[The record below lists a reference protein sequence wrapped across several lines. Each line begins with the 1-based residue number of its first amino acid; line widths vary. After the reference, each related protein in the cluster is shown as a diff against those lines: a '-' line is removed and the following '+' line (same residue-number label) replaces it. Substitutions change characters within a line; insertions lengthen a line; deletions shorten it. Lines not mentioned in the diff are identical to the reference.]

1 MWNDEQTREN
11 PTDETTPM
19 TETTPEATTS
29 VATAEP
35 TAESASVSET
45 IVAESSDAVA
55 TDSTAE
61 PVAETV
67 PAEPGAVAETPAEPT
82 GETAAPVAETV
93 APTEPAPT
101 PVAEPAVSSPVAAM
115 STETQPATEEPIS
128 MDEAIEQSF
137 PSFEPGEVIQAT
149 VVQVDREGAL
159 VDVGTKT
166 EIKIPKEE
174 LGTGKIESAEEV
186 VRVGDTIDVK
196 VVRTR
201 GEGGAPVLSKR
212 EADFDKLWHSIVQAY
227 HNKETLEAMV
237 EDAVK
242 GGVVVNIGVRCFVP
256 ASQIARRLPP
266 NQLDRLV
273 GEVIPIKIIDIDE
286 EKRKVVASHKL
297 AEEELRKQR
306 EEEERQRRERV
317 FATLKV
323 GQQFQGVV
331 KRIVSYGAFVDIGE
345 YEGLLHI
352 SEMSWA
358 RVENPREV
366 LKEGDVIEVVVIR
379 LEPEQGKVALSRRQ
393 VMPDPWQLAAQQYK
407 EGDEIEAPITRVA
420 RTGAFARVMEG
431 VEAFLPLSELSSKR
445 VKSADEVVQVGET
458 VKGRIIELDPRRR
471 RMVVSLRAPEE
482 QRAVQ
487 EHRQRTGGSKSTG
500 FTIGERLS
508 SQLQQLR
515 TEAAATEAATDSP
528 EPDAPAAGT
537 ETDAPND

>member
-11 PTDETTPM
+11 LSTESTSP
-19 TETTPEATTS
+19 TETTPETEEAAAVIESGSETSATMGDTPEPMRSEANGATEISATS
-29 VATAEP
+29 AFEIAEVAQETANVQESAVP
-35 TAESASVSET
+35 EVGAAES
-45 IVAESSDAVA
+45 
-55 TDSTAE
+55 
-61 PVAETV
+61 
-67 PAEPGAVAETPAEPT
+67 TPASLP
-82 GETAAPVAETV
+82 
-93 APTEPAPT
+93 
-101 PVAEPAVSSPVAAM
+101 SSEESHP
-115 STETQPATEEPIS
+115 QPATVSAESPSPAPNAAEEPIT
-128 MDEAIEQSF
+128 MDEAIEHIF
-137 PSFEPGEVIQAT
+137 PSFKPGEVIQAT
-149 VVQVDREGAL
+149 VVQVDRDAAL
-159 VDVGTKT
+159 VDVGMKT
-166 EIKIPKEE
+166 EVVIPKSE
-174 LGTGKIESAEEV
+174 LSTEAVESAEDV
-186 VRVGDTIDVK
+186 VRVGDVIDVK
-196 VVRTR
+196 VKSTR
-201 GEGGAPVLSKR
+201 GEGGMPELSKR
-212 EADFDKLWHSIVQAY
+212 EADFDRLWNSIVAAY

-237 EDAVK
+237 EDKVK

-286 EKRKVVASHKL
+286 VKRKVVASNRL
-297 AEEELRKQR
+297 AEEEIRQRR

-323 GQQFQGVV
+323 GQRFKGVV

-358 RVENPREV
+358 RVDNPREV
-366 LKEGDVIEVVVIR
+366 LQEGDEIEVVVIR
-379 LEPEQGKVALSRRQ
+379 LEPENGKVALSRRQ
-393 VMPDPWQLAAQQYK
+393 VLPDPWQIAAQQYK
-407 EGDEIEAPITRVA
+407 EGDEIEVPISRVA

-445 VKSADEVVQVGET
+445 VKSAEEVVQVGEM

-471 RMVVSLRAPEE
+471 RMVLSLRAPEE

-487 EHRQRTGGSKSTG
+487 EHRQRTASSKTSG

-515 TEAAATEAATDSP
+515 SETSESP
-528 EPDAPAAGT
+528 TPQESAGSSEPAAGT
-537 ETDAPND
+537 ETDASND

>member
-19 TETTPEATTS
+19 TETTPDATTS
-29 VATAEP
+29 VANHEP
-35 TAESASVSET
+35 TAETTSASET
-45 IVAESSDAVA
+45 IVAESDGAVA
-55 TDSTAE
+55 ESEPVETETAVVATAETPAE
-61 PVAETV
+61 PVAETTA
-67 PAEPGAVAETPAEPT
+67 PAEPA
-82 GETAAPVAETV
+82 AETV
-93 APTEPAPT
+93 E
-101 PVAEPAVSSPVAAM
+101 PVAQPAAPSPAAAL
-115 STETQPATEEPIS
+115 STETQPASPAPADEPMS

-149 VVQVDREGAL
+149 VVQVDRDAAL

-174 LGTGKIESAEEV
+174 LGTGKIDSAEEV

-212 EADFDKLWHSIVQAY
+212 EADFDKLWDSIVEAY
-227 HNKETLEAMV
+227 NNKETLEAMV

-273 GEVIPIKIIDIDE
+273 GEVIPIKIIDVDE
-286 EKRKVVASHKL
+286 EKRKVVASNRQ

-317 FATLKV
+317 FSTLKV
-323 GQQFQGVV
+323 GQRFQGVV
-331 KRIVSYGAFVDIGE
+331 KRIASYGAFVDIGD

-366 LKEGDVIEVVVIR
+366 LKEGDEIEVVVIR
-379 LEPEQGKVALSRRQ
+379 LEPDQGKVALSRRQ

-487 EHRQRTGGSKSTG
+487 EHRQRTGGGGKSTG

-515 TEAAATEAATDSP
+515 TETSDAGAAEATETA
-528 EPDAPAAGT
+528 EPAAGT
-537 ETDAPND
+537 ETDAPNA

>member
-29 VATAEP
+29 VSNPEP
-35 TAESASVSET
+35 TAEIESASEP
-45 IVAESSDAVA
+45 IVAESNDALA

-61 PVAETV
+61 PVAETASTESAAASPDEV
-67 PAEPGAVAETPAEPT
+67 PAETIAPADTPS
-82 GETAAPVAETV
+82 
-93 APTEPAPT
+93 PA
-101 PVAEPAVSSPVAAM
+101 AAM
-115 STETQPATEEPIS
+115 ATEVQSAAEEPIS
-128 MDEAIEQSF
+128 MEEAIEQSF

-149 VVQVDREGAL
+149 VVQVDREAAL
-159 VDVGTKT
+159 VNVGTKT
-166 EIKIPKEE
+166 EVKIPKEE

-212 EADFDKLWHSIVQAY
+212 EADFDKLWDSILEAY

-273 GEVIPIKIIDIDE
+273 GEVIPIKIIDVDE
-286 EKRKVVASHKL
+286 ERRKVVASNRL

-317 FATLKV
+317 FSSLKV
-323 GQQFQGVV
+323 GQRFQGVV
-331 KRIVSYGAFVDIGE
+331 KRIASYGAFVDIGE

-379 LEPEQGKVALSRRQ
+379 LEPEHGKVALSRRQ

-445 VKSADEVVQVGET
+445 VKSAEEVVQVGET

-487 EHRQRTGGSKSTG
+487 EHRQRTGGSKPSG

-515 TEAAATEAATDSP
+515 TEAAETKAPTDST

>member
-11 PTDETTPM
+11 LSTESTLT
-19 TETTPEATTS
+19 TETASETVEETAAVETGAEHASAT
-29 VATAEP
+29 
-35 TAESASVSET
+35 ESAPEPVRGAMGGDQEAGAAASET
-45 IVAESSDAVA
+45 NEASETPAP
-55 TDSTAE
+55 AE
-61 PVAETV
+61 PVAAASEPSPTSVETH
-67 PAEPGAVAETPAEPT
+67 PETPHAE
-82 GETAAPVAETV
+82 GEL
-93 APTEPAPT
+93 
-101 PVAEPAVSSPVAAM
+101 
-115 STETQPATEEPIS
+115 IS

-149 VVQVDREGAL
+149 VVQVDRDAAL

-174 LGTGKIESAEEV
+174 LATGKIESATDV
-186 VRVGDTIDVK
+186 VQVGDTIDVK
-196 VVRTR
+196 VVRTH
-201 GEGGAPVLSKR
+201 GAEGTPVLSKR
-212 EADFDKLWHSIVQAY
+212 EADFDKLWNSIVAAY

-286 EKRKVVASHKL
+286 EKRKVVASNKL

-317 FATLKV
+317 FAKLQV
-323 GQQFQGVV
+323 GQRFTGVV
-331 KRIVSYGAFVDIGE
+331 KRITSFGAFVDIGE

-358 RVENPREV
+358 RVNDPREV
-366 LKEGDVIEVVVIR
+366 LKEGDEIEVVVIR
-379 LEPEQGKVALSRRQ
+379 LEPENGKVALSRRQ
-393 VMPDPWQLAAQQYK
+393 VLPDPWHIAAQQYK
-407 EGDEIEAPITRVA
+407 EGDEIEAPISRVA

-445 VKSADEVVQVGET
+445 VKSAEEVVQVGEV

-487 EHRQRTGGSKSTG
+487 EHRQRATSSKTSG
-500 FTIGERLS
+500 FTIGERLQ

-515 TEAAATEAATDSP
+515 SEAAETPEPQSSADNGDTTAGT
-528 EPDAPAAGT
+528 EPDAS
-537 ETDAPND
+537 ND

>member
-1 MWNDEQTREN
+1 MWNDEQTHEN
-11 PTDETTPM
+11 QSTESPSTTEMTPGTVEETAVMEASSDVASAIGSAP
-19 TETTPEATTS
+19 ETVNGEAGGVIETSAAATAAFASEAT
-29 VATAEP
+29 AQEA
-35 TAESASVSET
+35 
-45 IVAESSDAVA
+45 
-55 TDSTAE
+55 
-61 PVAETV
+61 
-67 PAEPGAVAETPAEPT
+67 AETPASPASES
-82 GETAAPVAETV
+82 AAPEST
-93 APTEPAPT
+93 PEPAPIR
-101 PVAEPAVSSPVAAM
+101 A
-115 STETQPATEEPIS
+115 ATEPEPTPAAEETLS

-149 VVQVDREGAL
+149 VVQVDRDAAL

-174 LGTGKIESAEEV
+174 LATGKIESATDV
-186 VRVGDTIDVK
+186 VQVGDTIDVK

-201 GEGGAPVLSKR
+201 GEEGTPVLSKR
-212 EADFDKLWHSIVQAY
+212 EADFDKLWDSIVEAY
-227 HNKETLEAMV
+227 RNKETLEAMV

-273 GEVIPIKIIDIDE
+273 GEVIPIKIIDVDE
-286 EKRKVVASHKL
+286 EKRKVVASNKQ
-297 AEEELRKQR
+297 AEEEIRKQR

-323 GQQFQGVV
+323 GQRFKGVV
-331 KRIVSYGAFVDIGE
+331 KRITSYGAFVDIGE

-358 RVENPREV
+358 RVDNPREV
-366 LKEGDVIEVVVIR
+366 LNEGDEIEVVVIR
-379 LEPEQGKVALSRRQ
+379 LEPENGKVALSRRQ
-393 VMPDPWQLAAQQYK
+393 VLPDPWHIAAQQYK
-407 EGDEIEAPITRVA
+407 EGDEIEVPISRVA
-420 RTGAFARVMEG
+420 RTGAFARVIEG

-445 VKSADEVVQVGET
+445 IKSADEVVQVGET

-471 RMVVSLRAPEE
+471 RMVISLRAPEE

-487 EHRQRTGGSKSTG
+487 EHRQRTAATKSAG
-500 FTIGERLS
+500 ITIGERLS

-515 TEAAATEAATDSP
+515 SEVEQPATPPTATESD
-528 EPDAPAAGT
+528 PADAGT

>member
-11 PTDETTPM
+11 LSTESTLT
-19 TETTPEATTS
+19 TET
-29 VATAEP
+29 
-35 TAESASVSET
+35 VSET
-45 IVAESSDAVA
+45 VEETAAVETSAEQASA
-55 TDSTAE
+55 TESAPE
-61 PVAETV
+61 PVRGEMTNTQQSGATAASETS
-67 PAEPGAVAETPAEPT
+67 GASETPA
-82 GETAAPVAETV
+82 AAK
-93 APTEPAPT
+93 
-101 PVAEPAVSSPVAAM
+101 PVAAT
-115 STETQPATEEPIS
+115 SEPSPTSVGTPPESSPAEEEPIS

-149 VVQVDREGAL
+149 VVQVDRDAAL

-174 LGTGKIESAEEV
+174 LATGKIESAADV
-186 VRVGDTIDVK
+186 VQVGDTIDVK
-196 VVRTR
+196 VVRTH
-201 GEGGAPVLSKR
+201 GAEGTPVLSKR
-212 EADFDKLWHSIVQAY
+212 EADFDKLWNSLVEAY
-227 HNKETLEAMV
+227 RNQETLEAMV

-256 ASQIARRLPP
+256 ASHIARRLSP

-273 GEVIPIKIIDIDE
+273 GEVIPIKLIDIDE
-286 EKRKVVASHKL
+286 EKRKVVASNKL

-317 FATLKV
+317 FAKLQV
-323 GQQFQGVV
+323 GQRFTGVV
-331 KRIVSYGAFVDIGE
+331 KRITSYGAFVDIGE
-345 YEGLLHI
+345 YEGLLHV

-358 RVENPREV
+358 RVNDPREV
-366 LKEGDVIEVVVIR
+366 LKEGDEIEVMVIR
-379 LEPEQGKVALSRRQ
+379 LEPENGKVALSRRQ
-393 VMPDPWQLAAQQYK
+393 VLPDPWHIVAQQYK
-407 EGDEIEAPITRVA
+407 EGDEIEIPISRVV

-445 VKSADEVVQVGET
+445 VKSAEEVVQVGEV

-487 EHRQRTGGSKSTG
+487 EHRQRTASSKTSG
-500 FTIGERLS
+500 FTIGERLQ

-515 TEAAATEAATDSP
+515 SEAAETQEPQSSTENGDTTAGT
-528 EPDAPAAGT
+528 EPDAS
-537 ETDAPND
+537 ND

>member
-1 MWNDEQTREN
+1 
-11 PTDETTPM
+11 
-19 TETTPEATTS
+19 
-29 VATAEP
+29 
-35 TAESASVSET
+35 
-45 IVAESSDAVA
+45 
-55 TDSTAE
+55 
-61 PVAETV
+61 
-67 PAEPGAVAETPAEPT
+67 
-82 GETAAPVAETV
+82 
-93 APTEPAPT
+93 
-101 PVAEPAVSSPVAAM
+101 
-115 STETQPATEEPIS
+115 

-149 VVQVDREGAL
+149 VVQVDRDAAL

-174 LGTGKIESAEEV
+174 LATGKIESATDV
-186 VRVGDTIDVK
+186 VQVGDTIDVK

-201 GEGGAPVLSKR
+201 GEEGTPVLSKR
-212 EADFDKLWHSIVQAY
+212 EADFDKLWNSIVAAY

-286 EKRKVVASHKL
+286 DKRKVVASNKL
-297 AEEELRKQR
+297 AEEEIRKQR

-323 GQQFQGVV
+323 GQRFKGVV

-358 RVENPREV
+358 RVDNPREV
-366 LKEGDVIEVVVIR
+366 LKEGDEIEVVVIR
-379 LEPEQGKVALSRRQ
+379 LEPENGKVALSRRQ
-393 VMPDPWQLAAQQYK
+393 VLPDPWQIAAQQYK
-407 EGDEIEAPITRVA
+407 EGDEIEVPISRVA

-471 RMVVSLRAPEE
+471 RMVLSLRAPEE

-487 EHRQRTGGSKSTG
+487 EHRQRAASKSSG

-508 SQLQQLR
+508 TQLQQLR
-515 TEAAATEAATDSP
+515 SEASEPATHQDSTESRDSEAGNES
-528 EPDAPAAGT
+528 DAS
-537 ETDAPND
+537 ND